1 MASNLLDA
9 LGRLSAT
16 VLYLAAFGLA
26 FGESAFLLDL
36 LVPGEVGLVV
46 AGAAGNERGATLPLL
61 IALGAVG
68 AVAGD
73 SVSWLIGRRWG
84 TAFAHRWSW
93 TRRHVVP
100 QLESAQDVL
109 GRRGGVVIFVAR
121 WVGALRALVPLVA
134 GAADVPYRTVLVW
147 DIPAAIGWAAAAVC
161 LGWFLGDPVAGVVD
175 DTGKWIS
182 LVVVGALVVWY
193 LWHRRKRSGST
204 PS

>member
-26 FGESAFLLDL
+26 FGEAAFLLDL
-36 LVPGEVGLVV
+36 LVPGEVGLVI

-61 IALGAVG
+61 IALGAIG

-84 TAFAHRWSW
+84 TSFANRWSW
-93 TRRHVVP
+93 TRRFIAP
-100 QLESAQDVL
+100 QLESAQEVL
-109 GRRGGVVIFVAR
+109 GRRGGVVIFAAR

-134 GAADVPYRTVLVW
+134 GAAEVPYRTVLVW
-147 DIPAAIGWAAAAVC
+147 DIPAAIGWATAAVC

-175 DTGKWIS
+175 DAGKWIS
-182 LVVVGALVVWY
+182 IAVVGALVVWFV
-193 LWHRRKRSGST
+193 WRRRARSGSA